1 MLENEARINNIIERI
16 KDLKTSVTQLKR
28 ERENFLTKITSL
40 EKELKQKRE
49 KEKAGV
55 SISNE
60 EVKKE
65 LNRHIEEI
73 DACLDLLKTI

>member
-1 MLENEARINNIIERI
+1 MLENEARIKNIIEKI
-16 KDLKTSVTQLKR
+16 NNLKASEAELKR
-28 ERENFLTKITSL
+28 ERAEFLTKIDQL

-60 EVKKE
+60 EVKQE